1 MTFEAGT
8 TVELQV
14 SREATPYGYFLTNG
28 DEDVLLHNLEK
39 TRDLKLGET
48 ISVFL
53 FHDSE
58 DRLTATMREPLITMG
73 KVALLEVVDIHPQIG
88 SFLDIGLG
96 RNLLLPFAGQ
106 PETVVLR
113 ARKGDKVFVTLSHDR
128 QGRLVAKAA
137 GEDEFVLK
145 VFHAPTSWMN
155 QWFDARV
162 YKPMEMGTFVIVE
175 GGVLGFGAIGF
186 IHSTERTR
194 PLRVGEVV
202 KVRVVF
208 IREDGR
214 VNLSMRQ
221 VKQVGREEDSEK
233 ILAFLKA
240 RPDGAMPYSD
250 STPADVILTKFGISK
265 GAFKRAL
272 GKLMKDGLV
281 EQKDEWT
288 RLKETKSSETEP
300 SETISSET
308 EPSETTPSETIS
320 TETKPSE

>member
-1 MTFEAGT
+1 MTFVAGT
-8 TVELQV
+8 TVELEV
-14 SREATPYGYFLTNG
+14 VREANPYGYFVTDGNQ
-28 DEDVLLHNLEK
+28 DVLLHNSER
-39 TRDLKLGET
+39 TRDVKLGEK

-53 FHDSE
+53 YYDSE
-58 DRLTATMREPLITMG
+58 DRLAATMRDPLIHMDE
-73 KVALLEVVDIHPQIG
+73 VALLEVVDIHPQIG

-96 RNLLLPFAGQ
+96 RNLLLPFAEQ
-106 PETVVLR
+106 PDMVELR
-113 ARKGDKVFVTLSHDR
+113 PRVKDKVFVTLSHDR
-128 QGRLVAKAA
+128 QGRLVARLA
-137 GEDEFVLK
+137 GENELVPLTF
-145 VFHAPTSWMN
+145 PTPSSWMN

-162 YKPMEMGTFVIVE
+162 YKPFQVGTFVIVE
-175 GGVLGFGAIGF
+175 GGVLGFGAIGL

-221 VKQVGREEDSEK
+221 VKQIGREEDSEK

-240 RPDGAMPYSD
+240 RPDGTMPYCD
-250 STPADVILTKFGISK
+250 NTPADVILTKFGVSK

-281 EQKDEWT
+281 EQQDDYT
-288 RLKETKSSETEP
+288 RLKETATPSVEAANLDESDKPNETAKQKETEQK
-300 SETISSET
+300 ETDS
-308 EPSETTPSETIS
+308 
-320 TETKPSE
+320 